1 MKTQVDPML
10 SQSIK
15 ASICPTV
22 DISDSGALHII
33 QGELQTAAATLATN
47 IKVVEMLLR
56 DLKVDGEPP
65 NATSNLMEPTLL
77 ELETQLRRFE
87 DMLARA
93 ESLSRLV
100 RRQFIISQANL
111 TVIDEQHAVLQ
122 NAQCTARQQRANR
135 GAPAFGTRGQQ
146 PDV

>member
-1 MKTQVDPML
+1 ML
-10 SQSIK
+10 SQSIE